1 MSDVSIQ
8 QIGKVSLFTIERPEK
23 HNAFNQDVVLAL
35 QNAFLEFD
43 ASGQRVAVVTGSGN
57 EAFSAGGDLNQFPE
71 YWRCLP
77 GIGVT
82 TEKPVIAATAG
93 WVVGG
98 GLVFA
103 MLCDLLVAAENS
115 RFYYPEARLGVTGG
129 AIAGLAARIPHKIAM
144 EVMLLGRE
152 LGAQRAHEVGLVNQV
167 VPVGKQVETA
177 LEIAAE
183 LAESSPLV
191 LKTLKRFVNQY
202 ILPKGPS
209 EIQGEVVR
217 QLWEVNSTTD
227 AREGLAARKEKRA
240 PRFTGR
246 RAQDERRDE
255 TK

>member
-1 MSDVSIQ
+1 MHDIKIK
-8 QIGKVSLFTIERPEK
+8 QIGKVSLFTIDRPQK
-23 HNAFNQDVVLAL
+23 RNAFNQDVVVAL
-35 QNAFLEFD
+35 QDAFRAFD
-43 ASGQRVAVVTGSGN
+43 VSEQRVAVLTGSGD

-71 YWRCLP
+71 YWRCMP

-82 TEKPVIAATAG
+82 TEKPIIAATAG

-98 GLVFA
+98 GLVLA

-152 LGAQRAHEVGLVNQV
+152 LDARRAYEVGLVNQV
-167 VPVGKQVETA
+167 TPVGKQVETA

-191 LKTLKRFVNQY
+191 LKTLKRFVNQH

-217 QLWEVNSTTD
+217 QLWEVNSTAD
-227 AREGLAARKEKRA
+227 AKEGLAAKREKRA
-240 PRFTGR
+240 PRFTG
-246 RAQDERRDE
+246 Q
-255 TK
+255 